1 MQNFDVVALGELL
14 VDFTENGQSQQGNPI
29 FEANPGGAPCNVLAM
44 LAKLGKQ
51 TAFVGKI
58 GNDFH
63 GAMLKSVAEQ
73 AGIDLRGLAVDPKVP
88 TTLAFVHTALD
99 GDRDF
104 SFYRSPGADCMLT
117 ADEVPEDLI
126 RDSKIFHFG
135 TLSLTNEPVREA
147 THKAIAC
154 AKAAGCLISFDPNL
168 RPPLW
173 DDLAEA
179 KAQIEWGLAQCDIL
193 KIADNEVEF
202 LTGETDLT
210 KGAQLLRRQYPNIKL
225 FNVTLGP
232 EGSVSYYKDL
242 RVQRP
247 SVGRGKVIETTGAG
261 DTYCGCV
268 LAYVLDHGLENLTEA
283 QLAEMITFAS
293 AAARLV
299 TTRRGA
305 IRSMPT
311 RAEVEEQLQ

>member
-1 MQNFDVVALGELL
+1 MADYYRKFLEPEYGEAAPDAIIDVGSDVGAPFDFEHPTESRIRQNFETIARLTQEWKYTFCFPRLMRIKIENLFIDSDGYQLPVRIYKPEGEGPYKTMVFFHGGGWTMNNVDVYDSVHRYFASYG
-14 VDFTENGQSQQGNPI
+14 
-29 FEANPGGAPCNVLAM
+29 NVLVIAPDYR
-44 LAKLGKQ
+44 LAPENKFPKGFNDCYNTVVWASQHCAAYGGDPARLCVCGDS
-51 TAFVGKI
+51 AG
-58 GNDFH
+58 GNLAATVSLRARDEH
-63 GAMLKSVAEQ
+63 G
-73 AGIDLRGLAVDPKVP
+73 P
-88 TTLAFVHTALD
+88 
-99 GDRDF
+99 
-104 SFYRSPGADCMLT
+104 
-117 ADEVPEDLI
+117 
-126 RDSKIFHFG
+126 
-135 TLSLTNEPVREA
+135 
-147 THKAIAC
+147 AIA
-154 AKAAGCLISFDPNL
+154 KQFL
-168 RPPLW
+168 RQRYL
-173 DDLAEA
+173 
-179 KAQIEWGLAQCDIL
+179 
-193 KIADNEVEF
+193 
-202 LTGETDLT
+202 
-210 KGAQLLRRQYPNIKL
+210 NIKL

-268 LAYVLDHGLENLTEA
+268 LAYVLNHGLDNLTEA